1 MKDSK
6 IYGIS
11 ACLKFAEKRPEK
23 IIRAFFSKKVS
34 QKFSKLTKQLAD
46 KKKVY
51 RVVEESELEK
61 LTKSMHHEGVCFV
74 VDHDKPLTL
83 KEGFLKKRNNDLIV
97 YLDGVSNPHNL
108 GAIMRVCSHFGV
120 RAVCHSEPKLL
131 QSGAAIRTS
140 EGGFES
146 LDLIECVSLNELLK
160 FAKDYRVFS
169 TSSHKGRSIYK
180 TQFPSHVILL
190 FGEEGP
196 GLSPQILGQTECVQ
210 IPGTGSVESL
220 NVATATA
227 VLLAEIWRQR
237 EV

>member
-11 ACLKFAEKRPEK
+11 SCLKFAEKKTEK
-23 IIRAFFSKKVS
+23 IVRAFFSKKVS
-34 QKFSKLTKQLAD
+34 QKFSKLMKQLAD
-46 KKKVY
+46 RKKVY
-51 RVVEESELEK
+51 RIVDDSELEK

-74 VDHDKPLTL
+74 VDHDKPFSL
-83 KEGFLKKRNNDLIV
+83 KDGFFKKRTTDLVV

-120 RAVCHSEPKLL
+120 RAICHSQPKLL

-146 LDLIECVSLNELLK
+146 LDLIECTSLNELLK
-160 FAKDYRVFS
+160 FAKDYSVFS
-169 TSSHKGRSIYK
+169 TSSHKGRSI
-180 TQFPSHVILL
+180 ILL

-196 GLSPQILGQTECVQ
+196 GLSAQILDQTECVQ

-237 EV
+237 TV